1 MDSKD
6 STTKNEKT
14 EFSAQVRYLGSSL
27 VITIPRDIVRKY
39 DLKLGDPL
47 TVTIKKDEK

>member
-6 STTKNEKT
+6 STTNNEKT

-27 VITIPRDIVRKY
+27 VLTIPRDIVRKY
-39 DLKLGDPL
+39 DLKLGDNL
-47 TVTIKKDEK
+47 TVTIKKNEK

>member
-6 STTKNEKT
+6 STPDDKT

-47 TVTIKKDEK
+47 TVTIKKNEE

>member
-6 STTKNEKT
+6 SITNDEKT

-27 VITIPRDIVRKY
+27 VITIPRDVVRKY

-47 TVTIKKDEK
+47 TVTIKKNEE